1 MLVSQETFNT
11 KTTLTDDWGSSHRIV
26 LDLEALAEAKDW
38 KIEVSLPDD
47 YTIDQIYGGEL
58 TQENGKTY
66 LSGVDWNRNMNQG
79 SKTEVVLIVEEGNS
93 SGSAPVL
100 PQLVYAQPVDN
111 SVTDNSATDG
121 LVSQDTFDTKI
132 TLTDDWGSV
141 HRIVLDLEAQA
152 KAKDW
157 KIEVSLP
164 NDYTV
169 DQIYGG
175 ELTQENGKTYLSG
188 VDWNRNM
195 NQGSKTEV
203 VLIVEE
209 GDSSGSAPILPQ
221 LVFADSVVESSDPVS
236 ESPAPSIAET
246 AENSATITPVEEVVT
261 TSPALAETTD
271 NTDLVAETTGNG
283 NIINVDNDFGGDLQ
297 SAIAAANDGDV
308 VRLGGNVYYT
318 DGITLNKDITIDGQ
332 RGSVINGNGTNNSIF
347 TLYSEASGATIQD
360 VEITNANNAITGNGV
375 FDLTLQN
382 LNINNIGLGQV
393 MRDGQNNTG
402 IVLNRADGLQ
412 LLNTVMSDIGR
423 KGVGIND
430 TDGALVSGLSV
441 QNVNLDAQHA
451 QSFDAA
457 GIKFY
462 NTNALTVQDS
472 YFSNN
477 NAMGIWSD
485 TSSNITMEGNIIE
498 NVGADF
504 LAPQFNTNV
513 EIAGIYNEKSP
524 NSIIRNN
531 EATALDGF
539 SAFNATEFSTESMTL
554 EGNNFSS
561 MAVNTTDYWVNES
574 VEKLIANTEDPDAA
588 NFDLFADE
596 YFAQANI
603 G

>member
-11 KTTLTDDWGSSHRIV
+11 KATLTDDWGSMHRIV

-47 YTIDQIYGGEL
+47 YTVDQIYGGKL

-66 LSGVDWNRNMNQG
+66 LSGVDWNRNMNSG
-79 SKTEVVLIVEEGNS
+79 SFTEVVLIVDEGKS
-93 SGSAPVL
+93 SSSAPIL
-100 PQLVYAQPVDN
+100 PRLLFAETVNNSIEPVDN
-111 SVTDNSATDG
+111 SVVDG
-121 LVSQDTFDTKI
+121 LVSQDIFETKT
-132 TLTDDWGSV
+132 TLTHDWGSK
-141 HRIVLDLEAQA
+141 HRVVLDLKAQA
-152 KAKDW
+152 EAKDW

-188 VDWNRNM
+188 ADWNRNM
-195 NQGSKTEV
+195 NSGSFTEV

-209 GDSSGSAPILPQ
+209 GKSSASDPVLPQ
-221 LVFADSVVESSDPVS
+221 LLFADSVI
-236 ESPAPSIAET
+236 ESP
-246 AENSATITPVEEVVT
+246 NSSTTVTPVENANIAK
-261 TSPALAETTD
+261 PALEIIS
-271 NTDLVAETTGNG
+271 NQDLIAETTGNG
-283 NIINVDNDFGGDLQ
+283 NIINVDTDFNGDLER
-297 SAIAAANDGDV
+297 AIAASNDGDV
-308 VRLGGNVYYT
+308 IRLGSNVYKT

-332 RGSVINGNGTNNSIF
+332 KGSVIDGNGTQNSIF
-347 TLYSEASGATIQD
+347 TLYSGATGATIQD
-360 VEITNANNAITGNGV
+360 VKITNGNNAITGNGV

-382 LNINNIGLGQV
+382 LKIDNIGLTHV

-402 IVLNRADGLQ
+402 IVLNRADGLR
-412 LLNTVMSDIGR
+412 LLNTVISDVGR

-430 TDGALVSGLSV
+430 TDGAFVSGLSV

-462 NTNALTVQDS
+462 NTNRLIVQDS
-472 YFSNN
+472 FFSNN
-477 NAMGIWSD
+477 NAMSIWSD
-485 TSSNITMEGNIIE
+485 TSSNITMQGNIVK
-498 NVGADF
+498 NVGTDF
-504 LAPQFNTNV
+504 LAPKFNTYV
-513 EIAGIYNEKSP
+513 EITGIYNEKSP

-531 EATALDGF
+531 EATAIDGF

-574 VEKLIANTEDPDAA
+574 VEKLIATTEDPDAA
-588 NFDLFADE
+588 NFNLFANE

>member
-47 YTIDQIYGGEL
+47 YTIDQIYGAEL

-66 LSGVDWNRNMNQG
+66 FSGVDWNRNMNQG
-79 SKTEVVLIVEEGNS
+79 SKTEVVLIVKEGNS

-164 NDYTV
+164 DDYTV

-221 LVFADSVVESSDPVS
+221 LVFADSVVDSDPVT
-236 ESPAPSIAET
+236 ESSAPSIAE
-246 AENSATITPVEEVVT
+246 ASDSSATVTPVENAVT
-261 TSPALAETTD
+261 TNPAGAETTSNND
-271 NTDLVAETTGNG
+271 FVAETTG

-297 SAIAAANDGDV
+297 SAIAAANNGDV
-308 VRLGGNVYYT
+308 VKLGSNVYYT

-332 RGSVINGNGTNNSIF
+332 QGSVINGNGTVNSIF

-360 VEITNANNAITGNGV
+360 VEITNGNNAITGNGV

-382 LNINNIGLGQV
+382 LNINNIGLAQV

-462 NTNALTVQDS
+462 NTNRLTVQDS

-477 NAMGIWSD
+477 NAMSIWSD
-485 TSSNITMEGNIIE
+485 TCSNITMEGNIVE

-504 LAPQFNTNV
+504 LAPKFNTNV

-574 VEKLIANTEDPDAA
+574 VEKLIATTEDPDAA

>member
-11 KTTLTDDWGSSHRIV
+11 KATLTDDWGSMHRIV

-47 YTIDQIYGGEL
+47 YTVDQIYGGKL

-66 LSGVDWNRNMNQG
+66 LSGVDWNRNMNSG
-79 SKTEVVLIVEEGNS
+79 SFTEVVLIVDEGKS
-93 SGSAPVL
+93 SSSAPIL
-100 PQLVYAQPVDN
+100 PRLLFAETVNNSIEPVDN
-111 SVTDNSATDG
+111 SVVDG
-121 LVSQDTFDTKI
+121 LVSQDIFETKT
-132 TLTDDWGSV
+132 TLTHDWGSK
-141 HRIVLDLEAQA
+141 HRVVLDLKAQA
-152 KAKDW
+152 EAKDW

-188 VDWNRNM
+188 ADWNRNM
-195 NQGSKTEV
+195 NSGSFTEV

-209 GDSSGSAPILPQ
+209 GKSSGSDPVLPQ
-221 LVFADSVVESSDPVS
+221 LLFADSVI
-236 ESPAPSIAET
+236 ESP
-246 AENSATITPVEEVVT
+246 NSSTTVTPVENANIAK
-261 TSPALAETTD
+261 PALEIIS
-271 NTDLVAETTGNG
+271 NQDLIAETTGNG
-283 NIINVDNDFGGDLQ
+283 NIINVDTDFNGDLER
-297 SAIAAANDGDV
+297 AIAASNDGDV
-308 VRLGGNVYYT
+308 IRLGSNVYKT

-332 RGSVINGNGTNNSIF
+332 KGSVIDGNGTQNSIF
-347 TLYSEASGATIQD
+347 TLYSGATGATIQD
-360 VEITNANNAITGNGV
+360 VKITNGNNAITGNGV

-382 LNINNIGLGQV
+382 LKIDNIGLTHV

-402 IVLNRADGLQ
+402 IVLNRADGLR
-412 LLNTVMSDIGR
+412 LLNTVISDVGR

-430 TDGALVSGLSV
+430 TDGAFVSGLSV

-462 NTNALTVQDS
+462 NTNRLIVQDS
-472 YFSNN
+472 FFSNN
-477 NAMGIWSD
+477 NAMSIWSD
-485 TSSNITMEGNIIE
+485 TSSNITMQGNIVK
-498 NVGADF
+498 NVGTDF
-504 LAPQFNTNV
+504 LAPKFNTYV
-513 EIAGIYNEKSP
+513 EITGIYNEKSP

-531 EATALDGF
+531 EATAIDGF

-574 VEKLIANTEDPDAA
+574 VEKLIATTEDPDAA
-588 NFDLFADE
+588 NFNLFANE

>member
-11 KTTLTDDWGSSHRIV
+11 KTTLTDDWGSMHRIV
-26 LDLEALAEAKDW
+26 LDLEALTKAKDW
-38 KIEVSLPDD
+38 KIEVSLPND
-47 YTIDQIYGGEL
+47 YKIDQIYGAEL

-79 SKTEVVLIVEEGNS
+79 SKTEVVLIVDEGNS
-93 SGSAPVL
+93 SGSAPIL
-100 PQLVYAQPVDN
+100 PQLLFAEPVDN
-111 SVTDNSATDG
+111 SVKNSVASG
-121 LVSQDTFDTKI
+121 LVSQETFNTKT
-132 TLTDDWGSV
+132 TLTDDWGSS

-195 NQGSKTEV
+195 NPGGFTEV
-203 VLIVEE
+203 VLIVNE
-209 GDSSGSAPILPQ
+209 GNSSGSAPVLPQ
-221 LVFADSVVESSDPVS
+221 LVFADSVI
-236 ESPAPSIAET
+236 ESPNS
-246 AENSATITPVEEVVT
+246 SATATPIENAITTKPAPAKT
-261 TSPALAETTD
+261 TS
-271 NTDLVAETTGNG
+271 NNDLVAETTG

-297 SAIAAANDGDV
+297 SAIAAASDGDV
-308 VRLGGNVYYT
+308 VKLGSNVYYT

-332 RGSVINGNGTNNSIF
+332 QGSVINGNGTVNSIF

-360 VEITNANNAITGNGV
+360 VEITNGNNAITGNGV

-382 LNINNIGLGQV
+382 LNINNIGLAQV

-462 NTNALTVQDS
+462 NTNRLTVEDS

-477 NAMGIWSD
+477 NAMSIWSD
-485 TSSNITMEGNIIE
+485 TCSNITMEGNIVE

-504 LAPQFNTNV
+504 LAPKFNTNV

-574 VEKLIANTEDPDAA
+574 VEKLIATTEDPDAA

>member
-11 KTTLTDDWGSSHRIV
+11 KTTLTDDWGSMHRIV
-26 LDLEALAEAKDW
+26 LDLEALTKAKDW
-38 KIEVSLPDD
+38 KIEVSLPND
-47 YTIDQIYGGEL
+47 YKIDQIYGAEL

-79 SKTEVVLIVEEGNS
+79 SKTEVVLIVDEGNS
-93 SGSAPVL
+93 SGSAPIL
-100 PQLVYAQPVDN
+100 PQLLFAEPVDN
-111 SVTDNSATDG
+111 SVKNSVASG
-121 LVSQDTFDTKI
+121 LVSQETFDTKTTI
-132 TLTDDWGSV
+132 TDDWGSM
-141 HRIVLDLEAQA
+141 HRVVLNLEAVA
-152 KAKDW
+152 EAKDW

-164 NDYTV
+164 NDYKI
-169 DQIYGG
+169 DQIYGA
-175 ELTQENGKTYLSG
+175 ELIQENGKTYLSG

-203 VLIVEE
+203 VLIVDE
-209 GDSSGSAPILPQ
+209 GNSSGSAPVLPQ
-221 LVFADSVVESSDPVS
+221 LVFADSVI
-236 ESPAPSIAET
+236 ESPNS
-246 AENSATITPVEEVVT
+246 SATVTPIENAIATNPAPAKT
-261 TSPALAETTD
+261 TS
-271 NTDLVAETTGNG
+271 NNDLVAETTG

-297 SAIAAANDGDV
+297 SAIAAASDGDV
-308 VRLGGNVYYT
+308 VKLGSNVYYT

-332 RGSVINGNGTNNSIF
+332 QGSVINGNGTVNSIF

-360 VEITNANNAITGNGV
+360 VEITNGNNAITGNGV

-382 LNINNIGLGQV
+382 LNINNIGLAQV

-462 NTNALTVQDS
+462 NTNRLTVEDS

-477 NAMGIWSD
+477 NAMSIWSD
-485 TSSNITMEGNIIE
+485 TCSNITMEGNIVE

-504 LAPQFNTNV
+504 LAPKFNTNV

-574 VEKLIANTEDPDAA
+574 VEKLIATTEDPDAA